1 MPVCIGNTPV
11 YTETCEFWHFH
22 VNHAHSAHPKTTQEE
37 IFPGPSQL
45 QKLNQFKP
53 GLVSGKNLKNLKF
66 PHFCTNFTHFYFKF
80 LKDFIFSE
88 SMDPQDHDGT
98 CRSRIHPVLTEINTT
113 PRKWLY
119 QFNIYCIVTSV
130 IH

>member
-1 MPVCIGNTPV
+1 MPVCIRNTTV
-11 YTETCEFWHFH
+11 YTEACEFWHFYINH
-22 VNHAHSAHPKTTQEE
+22 VHSAHPKTTQEE
-37 IFPGPSQL
+37 ILPGPSQL

-53 GLVSGKNLKNLKF
+53 VLASGKNLKNLKF
-66 PHFCTNFTHFYFKF
+66 PPFCTNLTHFNFKF

-88 SMDPQDHDGT
+88 SMDPQDHYGT
-98 CRSRIHPVLTEINTT
+98 HGSRIHPVLTEKNIA

-119 QFNIYCIVTSV
+119 QFDFYCTVTSV

>member
-11 YTETCEFWHFH
+11 YTEICKFRHFR

-37 IFPGPSQL
+37 TFPGPSQL

-53 GLVSGKNLKNLKF
+53 VLASGKNPKNIKF
-66 PHFCTNFTHFYFKF
+66 LPFCTNFTHFYFEF
-80 LKDFIFSE
+80 LKIFIFSE
-88 SMDPQDHDGT
+88 SMDPQDHYGT
-98 CRSRIHPVLTEINTT
+98 CGSRIHPVLTEINIA
-113 PRKWLY
+113 PRKWMY
-119 QFNIYCIVTSV
+119 QFDFYCIVTSV